1 MATINLHTRN
11 MRLPP
16 EVNKVMYIRNL
27 PFNISSEEMYDIFG
41 KYKAIRQIQ
50 IGMNKDMRGI
60 SFMVY
65 KDMYDAKTIMDHLS
79 GFNVIKASQYEQ
91 QIQQKKEEEL
101 TNMQE
106 KYGVSIKL

>member
-1 MATINLHTRN
+1 MRN
-11 MRLPP
+11 MQLPS
-16 EVNKVMYIRNL
+16 ELNKVMHMRNL
-27 PFNISSEEMYDIFG
+27 LFNILSEEMYNIFD
-41 KYKAIRQIQ
+41 KYKAIRRIQ

-65 KDMYDAKTIMDHLS
+65 VDMYEAKKTTISPAQMS
-79 GFNVIKASQYEQ
+79 KKFNQE
-91 QIQQKKEEEL
+91 KKEEH